1 MKMIR
6 ITLKSHVGEEWWSW
20 FGGLT
25 VDYPNEEQ
33 TVVHGPLPDMPAVYG
48 LLETIR
54 NLGLEI
60 LSVQMESESGKYEL
74 NNAGQPIT
82 KEE

>member
-1 MKMIR
+1 MKVIR

-25 VDYPNEEQ
+25 VDYPNAEQ
-33 TVVHGPLPDMPAVYG
+33 TVVHGPLPDMAAVYG

-60 LSVQMESESGKYEL
+60 LSVQMESESGTHEL
-74 NNAGQPIT
+74 HTPGKPNN